1 MSLKASAMKT
11 IMNWRAKQRGGE
23 IAHVARHDG
32 SQILT
37 QTFRARADGRPAS
50 LVIVANSGFGSIWP
64 VANPGVLGEVAKEHD
79 ADLVRFYH
87 PETLAPHKLRY
98 DRMVRDVVDVVAAQA
113 EEAKIVLVGASFGAA
128 ENMYAADCI
137 NAVTPGRVVGQAGW
151 AMVPPTALLN
161 LLKSQKGYKAFEL
174 GETDRLKI
182 VSPTLAKPFVM
193 SYEQRVSVSLYTPD
207 QRGPLQPFN
216 GEACFAA
223 GIQDPVGHPSY
234 TRAMLEEM
242 YPNQPAVVNAS
253 LKELNCGHKIPA
265 NDISTVVQEVM
276 HKLGQRP
283 DVQRGRVFS
292 VVRSE

>member
-1 MSLKASAMKT
+1 VPIKASLLKT
-11 IMNWRAKQRGGE
+11 IVNWRAQQCGGE
-23 IAHVARHDG
+23 IKLVERYDG
-32 SQILT
+32 SPILM
-37 QTFRARADGRPAS
+37 QTFHAHADRSPS
-50 LVIVANSGFGSIWP
+50 DMVMVANSGFGAIWP
-64 VANPGVLGEVAKEHD
+64 GANPGVLGEVAKANG

-87 PETLAPHKLRY
+87 PETLEPHKLRY

-151 AMVPPTALLN
+151 AMVPPVALLN

-193 SYEQRVSVSLYTPD
+193 SCEQRVSVSLYTPD

-216 GEACFAA
+216 GAACFAA
-223 GIQDPVGHPSY
+223 GIQDTVGHPSY
-234 TRAMLEEM
+234 TRAMLEQL
-242 YPNQPAVVNAS
+242 YPKQPAVVNAS
-253 LKELNCGHKIPA
+253 IKELNCGHKIPT
-265 NDISTVVQEVM
+265 NDIAQSVQQVM
-276 HKLGQRP
+276 RKLGR
-283 DVQRGRVFS
+283 
-292 VVRSE
+292 